1 MWVRIDEITFD
12 ARRADD
18 VVDHLRNN
26 AVTAHEGP
34 SFDGFRLLLD
44 ADNGRALNVSYWYDR
59 DDAVRDVSG
68 AMSEPL
74 PGAETVV
81 VRTTVYELAV
91 DAA

>member
-1 MWVRIDEITFD
+1 MWVRIDEIAFD
-12 ARRADD
+12 ARRSDD

-26 AVTAHEGP
+26 AVTAHEGA
-34 SFDGFRLLLD
+34 SFDGFRLLMD
-44 ADNGRALNVSYWYDR
+44 ADNGRALNVSYWNDR

-68 AMSEPL
+68 VMSEPL
-74 PGAETVV
+74 SGAETVV